1 MSLANDHQYYFR
13 KGGTTYSY
21 RGYTTAPS
29 GHYRAFKV
37 GDVVRYIPLAANTSG
52 GLCTSIGGTTYSLQR
67 LTSQVRISISASW
80 EIYAAGGS
88 GILGKTTVRWT
99 TCTMSNGGSLSGIS
113 ITVRAKNNNNSTLAT
128 RTSSLSAEQTSKNLN
143 LSWSVSNVSG
153 TSMNNYIAVHFDA
166 IITIFGQTFS
176 STVNMSYSKTG
187 SSSYAGS
194 ATSVVNI
201 TV

>member
-1 MSLANDHQYYFR
+1 MSLANDHQFYFH

-29 GHYRAFKV
+29 GHYRAFKA
-37 GDVVRYIPLAANTSG
+37 GDVVRYIPLGANTSG

-80 EIYAAGGS
+80 EIYASGS
-88 GILGKTTVRWT
+88 NILGKTTVRWT

-113 ITVRAKNNNNSTLAT
+113 ITVRAKNNNNGTLAT

-143 LSWSVSNVSG
+143 LSWSVSGIASK
-153 TSMNNYIAVHFDA
+153 SMGNYIGARFDA

-176 STVNMSYSKTG
+176 STVNMTYSKTS